1 METDHQVRLPRDA
14 EIQLSKHVQKEADK
28 TGTEITSE
36 KIWSIFT
43 ENFLLDKPFKLISF
57 ESKASSRGSGLEI
70 ISAEIE
76 CKNKKVKIT
85 SEGNGPISAFVNG
98 MRDNFNLTFK
108 LKILAKTLSATSKA
122 EAAHM

>member
-28 TGTEITSE
+28 TGAEITSE

-76 CKNKKVKIT
+76 YKNKKVKIT
-85 SEGNGPISAFVNG
+85 SEGNGLFLLL
-98 MRDNFNLTFK
+98 LT
-108 LKILAKTLSATSKA
+108 
-122 EAAHM
+122 E